1 MFKNPVKNGLR
12 LMRSNSRAI
21 HRAYGASDSRTLHLA
36 GISVPLGWCWHATV
50 PWRVRSGHRM
60 PDSSTA
66 ITAGRG

>member
-36 GISVPLGWCWHATV
+36 GISGMGNILLGLGKIA
-50 PWRVRSGHRM
+50 SGIL
-60 PDSSTA
+60 S
-66 ITAGRG
+66 